1 MQVNINLI
9 KQILPNLSNSEKK
22 PAIYIVEHTEEVT
35 KLNILELAEKSGS
48 SPSAVSRL
56 CKKLGV
62 AKFSELKVNLAMEL
76 SDGEDTS
83 NKSIL
88 NLALLKDT
96 EKLIPLITS
105 FTCTNVTLVQSVL
118 SAKMLEKAVTAIE
131 KSNAILLVGIGA
143 SGLIAQD
150 LQQKLIRIGIR
161 SQFTYDTDLA
171 LVNAS
176 TLHEND
182 ICFAISYSGDTKIV
196 KNITKVSKD
205 NGATIITLTKV
216 GDNSIRKLSDI
227 TLDIPDSEP
236 IYRQSAGVSRINQ
249 LVVIDILFTMLIA
262 KRENGIDLLS
272 KTWKEVHSK
281 KNYLD

>member
-118 SAKMLEKAVTAIE
+118 SAKM
-131 KSNAILLVGIGA
+131 LVGIGA